1 MNVLI
6 LENVSRLLKGREK
19 VLNGFVGKIFPI
31 VKQMF
36 QSLSIALAQVKAGNT
51 FKSLLSEIGQ
61 IIYSLYRVKKLLK
74 KYITT

>member
-6 LENVSRLLKGREK
+6 LENVNRLLKGREK
-19 VLNGFVGKIFPI
+19 VLNGFVSKIFPI

-51 FKSLLSEIGQ
+51 FKSLLS
-61 IIYSLYRVKKLLK
+61 
-74 KYITT
+74 